1 MIDLKNFLHRHNR
14 RLFQAAAVFAAACL
28 ITVNAGTALIYATTA
43 QDKLNDAE
51 EGLSD
56 AQDDIDEITQ
66 NQDELENEI
75 ADAETQLAS
84 ILANLEQ
91 LDAQIEETEEA
102 VAQTEEELEAAK
114 EAEAEQYESM
124 KLRIQYMYEN
134 NTADSIW
141 QAILESN
148 GFVDMLNRLE
158 YVAQVNQA
166 DREMMDAYE
175 AAVEAVEQKKQELEE
190 EMDNLLYQ
198 QEIYVGQQGEVEALI
213 EELGDKADEYAS
225 QLAAAQAL
233 ADSYQATIEEQS
245 AIIAAE
251 AAAQQAA
258 AEAAA
263 KEAAEKAAAEAAAA
277 EAAAA
282 AAAEAANSSD
292 DSDDSDTSE
301 SAGDTSSDDS
311 SSTTSG
317 SSSSTTTNS
326 SGVSGQ
332 DIVNYALQFV
342 GNPYVWGGNS
352 LTNGCD
358 CSGFVHQVLAHFGIS
373 SPRYSQS
380 FALYGTAVSRSDIQA
395 GDIVVYSG
403 HVAIYIG
410 NGCIVEAQST
420 RAGITCTRSV
430 DCSTILAIRRYV

>member
-1 MIDLKNFLHRHNR
+1 MTDLKKFLHRHNR
-14 RLFQAAAVFAAACL
+14 KLIQATALFAAACL
-28 ITVNAGTALIYATTA
+28 ITVSSGTAMIYATTA
-43 QDKLNDAE
+43 QDILDDAE
-51 EGLSD
+51 AGLSD
-56 AQDDIDEITQ
+56 VQDDINEITQ

-84 ILANLEQ
+84 ILSSLDE
-91 LDAQIEETEEA
+91 LDAEIADTKEQ

-134 NTADSIW
+134 NTTDSIW

-166 DREMMDAYE
+166 DREMMDEYE

-190 EMDNLLYQ
+190 EMDSLLYQ
-198 QEIYVGQQGEVEALI
+198 QEVYVGQQAEVEDLI
-213 EELGDKADEYAS
+213 ADLGDKADEYAS
-225 QLAAAQAL
+225 QLAEAKAL
-233 ADSYQATIEEQS
+233 AASYQDTIDEQS
-245 AIIAAE
+245 AIIAE
-251 AAAQQAA
+251 QAAAEQAA

-263 KEAAEKAAAEAAAA
+263 KAAAEQAAAEAAAKAAAEAAAA
-277 EAAAA
+277 E
-282 AAAEAANSSD
+282 ENSSD
-292 DSDDSDTSE
+292 DSDESE
-301 SAGDTSSDDS
+301 SSGDTSSDDS
-311 SSTTSG
+311 SSTTSS

-395 GDIVVYSG
+395 GDVVVYSG

-420 RAGITCTRSV
+420 RAGITSNRSV